1 MGKVILT
8 GYQQSLKAECA
19 WDVYFLKDEVFT
31 MINKYFSAVS
41 GITLVVLVS
50 CTAVPEKTVELA
62 PVATPTVLANDY
74 PTRDRVEY
82 VLNCVAQHGGL
93 NYINQYAC
101 GCKIDK
107 IAEKLSFSDYE
118 SAKTFTYLSKG
129 QTGDAGAVFRDP
141 AQSKDL
147 RTRLKEAEAA
157 AEKSCF
163 IKP

>member
-1 MGKVILT
+1 MK
-8 GYQQSLKAECA
+8 
-19 WDVYFLKDEVFT
+19 
-31 MINKYFSAVS
+31 NKYISSILSLGLCAT
-41 GITLVVLVS
+41 ITG
-50 CTAVPEKTVELA
+50 CTTIPEKTAEQASVE
-62 PVATPTVLANDY
+62 PTPLVNDY

-93 NYINQYAC
+93 TYITQYAC

-107 IAEKLSFSDYE
+107 IAEKLTFSEYE
-118 SAKTFTYLSKG
+118 AAKTFTYLSKG

-147 RTRLKEAEAA
+147 RKRLKEAEAY

-163 IKP
+163 VK

>member
-1 MGKVILT
+1 MK
-8 GYQQSLKAECA
+8 
-19 WDVYFLKDEVFT
+19 
-31 MINKYFSAVS
+31 NKYIIAVLGFCLS
-41 GITLVVLVS
+41 VAITGCTTTPEKSIEQAADKPSVLV
-50 CTAVPEKTVELA
+50 
-62 PVATPTVLANDY
+62 NDY

-93 NYINQYAC
+93 TYITQYAC

-107 IAEKLSFSDYE
+107 IAEKMTFTDYE

-147 RTRLKEAEAA
+147 RTRLKEAEAS

-163 IKP
+163 VK

>member
-1 MGKVILT
+1 MHIKYLSSIFSLT
-8 GYQQSLKAECA
+8 LIIFISGCA
-19 WDVYFLKDEVFT
+19 
-31 MINKYFSAVS
+31 
-41 GITLVVLVS
+41 
-50 CTAVPEKTVELA
+50 TAPEKPLEQA
-62 PVATPTVLANDY
+62 AATPVVNDY

-93 NYINQYAC
+93 SYISQYAC

-107 IAEKLSFSDYE
+107 IAESLSFAEYE

-129 QTGDAGAVFRDP
+129 QTGDAAAAMRDP

-147 RTRLKEAEAA
+147 RKRLKDAEQS

-163 IKP
+163 VK